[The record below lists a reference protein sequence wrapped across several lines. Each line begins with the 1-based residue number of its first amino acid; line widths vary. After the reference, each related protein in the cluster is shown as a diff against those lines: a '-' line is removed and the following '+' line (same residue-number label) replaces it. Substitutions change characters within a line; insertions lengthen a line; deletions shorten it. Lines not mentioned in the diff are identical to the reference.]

1 MAKSTK
7 NFGELVARVV
17 IGDIAALAIASSV
30 STWLNYTWVADT
42 DAHFFAGQN
51 FRLVVS
57 PLQISFAMFAGWLVT
72 LFFLKAWSPRFVSVG
87 LGEYV
92 TVAKSASILLLGLA
106 FASLAFKFDV
116 SRIFVFDT
124 ALFGALALVANRWL
138 ILRWVH
144 SQRRRGRYLRNSVIV
159 GNADEVKKFVERLPK
174 ERGSGYRPTSVLLL
188 QSKSKSKLVK
198 KLEDQKISVF
208 FYDGTDLSSVLSGAD
223 AVIAIGTDLLDA
235 EKIQEISRVLEGS
248 KTEFFV
254 APALLEMAGNRV
266 TTHPIDGFNFL
277 YIETPK
283 FDGYK
288 YFVKSA
294 FDIVFATVALILLS
308 PIFIVTAL
316 AVWLGD
322 RGPVFF
328 MQERVGK
335 DGKTFKMIKF
345 RSMITEADSMHS
357 AMRAK
362 AVNPVNSKMFKD
374 PNDPRL
380 TRVGRFIRKWSI
392 DELPQIFNVFNGT
405 MSIVG
410 PRPPLASEVAE
421 YEAHVRR
428 RLLVKPGITGLWQ
441 VSGRSLLSWD
451 ETVSLDLFY
460 VENWSII
467 GDIFI
472 ILKTF
477 SAVFSQRGAF

>member
-17 IGDIAALAIASSV
+17 IGDIAALAIASLV

-57 PLQISFAMFAGWLVT
+57 PIQISIAMFAGWLVT

-92 TVAKSASILLLGLA
+92 TVAKSGSILLLGLA
-106 FASLAFKFDV
+106 FASLALKFDV

-124 ALFGALALVANRWL
+124 AFFGALALVSNRWL

-144 SQRRRGRYLRNSVIV
+144 SQRKRGRYLRNSVIV
-159 GNADEVKKFVERLPK
+159 GHADEVKKFVEKLLK

-235 EKIQEISRVLEGS
+235 ERIQEISRVLEGS

-283 FDGYK
+283 FDGY
-288 YFVKSA
+288 
-294 FDIVFATVALILLS
+294 
-308 PIFIVTAL
+308 
-316 AVWLGD
+316 
-322 RGPVFF
+322 
-328 MQERVGK
+328 
-335 DGKTFKMIKF
+335 
-345 RSMITEADSMHS
+345 
-357 AMRAK
+357 
-362 AVNPVNSKMFKD
+362 
-374 PNDPRL
+374 
-380 TRVGRFIRKWSI
+380 
-392 DELPQIFNVFNGT
+392 
-405 MSIVG
+405 
-410 PRPPLASEVAE
+410 
-421 YEAHVRR
+421 
-428 RLLVKPGITGLWQ
+428 
-441 VSGRSLLSWD
+441 
-451 ETVSLDLFY
+451 
-460 VENWSII
+460 
-467 GDIFI
+467 
-472 ILKTF
+472 
-477 SAVFSQRGAF
+477 